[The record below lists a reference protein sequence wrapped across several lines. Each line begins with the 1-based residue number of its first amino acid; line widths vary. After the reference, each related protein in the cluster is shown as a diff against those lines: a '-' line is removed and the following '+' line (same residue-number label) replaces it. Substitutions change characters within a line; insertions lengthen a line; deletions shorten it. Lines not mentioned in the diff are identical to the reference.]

1 MKKFAIFD
9 LDGTLMDTIEDL
21 NFAMNEMLRE
31 MKYPEITREQVRA
44 YIGNGAREFVR
55 LSVAHSTSDEAT
67 VDECLRI
74 YRRIYDRES
83 TKRSKVFAGILPALD
98 DLKSKGVRLAVLSN
112 KPDFATNAVIS
123 EYFGNRFEVVMG
135 QREGIPVKPD
145 PAGVRLVLESLG
157 ALPEET
163 VFIGDGETDF
173 LTAKAAGLSHIA
185 VLWGYRTREELSAH
199 GAEVFAETPAEMER
213 LILK

>member
-21 NFAMNEMLRE
+21 FYAMNAMLRE
-31 MKYPEITREQVRA
+31 MQYPEITREQVRA
-44 YIGNGAREFVR
+44 FIGNGAREFVR
-55 LSVAHSTSDEAT
+55 LSVAHATSDEVK
-67 VDECLRI
+67 VDECLRV
-74 YRRIYDRES
+74 YRRIYDAES
-83 TKRSKVFAGILPALD
+83 TKRSEVFAGILPALD
-98 DLKSKGVRLAVLSN
+98 DLKTEGVRLAVLSN
-112 KPDFATNAVIS
+112 KPDSATNAVIS

-145 PAGVRLVLESLG
+145 PAGVRLVLEMLG
-157 ALPEET
+157 ALPEES
-163 VFIGDGETDF
+163 VFVGDGETDC

-185 VLWGYRTREELSAH
+185 VLWGYRTREELSAY

>member
-173 LTAKAAGLSHIA
+173 LTAKRRGF
-185 VLWGYRTREELSAH
+185 RTLPCCGDTARGKS
-199 GAEVFAETPAEMER
+199 FR
-213 LILK
+213 LTARKSLRIRPPKWKD